1 MEVDIIQGE
10 RYLKHD
16 LTKFQQY
23 RYSEEKYLCPQKL
36 YIGKPDLEPKEKGI
50 SFDVGESVTR
60 FDIAPKSWSY
70 AWNSNKHC
78 HNLDHVVRAYFM
90 KRVGHISGQDVGK
103 IDLGDDSKDSTNSSK
118 KSADNN
124 NNNNNNGRSSGNSNN
139 SKTGN
144 NRKRRK
150 VGVDTYA
157 AADGMYIYECKAI
170 HDSSNFTIAS
180 SKSVQKIKKMSD
192 MSNNILYDAGSFG
205 ASSSVTMTTTA
216 IDHGNSFS
224 SDGSRNSND
233 NNNNSSSSSNT
244 KQQRNL
250 SKKRKSGISPSSDS
264 SGSSSNGNSAKKKRI
279 DVGTYKSALSSSSNN
294 SNEEESES
302 PKSDP
307 TRHMFMGYDGAVLSA
322 DEDNDTKELW

>member
-23 RYSEEKYLCPQKL
+23 RFSEAKYLCPQKL

-50 SFDVGESVTR
+50 SFDVGESITR
-60 FDIAPKSWSY
+60 FDIVPKGWSY

-78 HNLDHVVRAYFM
+78 HNIDHVVRAYFM

-103 IDLGDDSKDSTNSSK
+103 IDLGDDSKNSTNSSK

-170 HDSSNFTIAS
+170 HDSSNFTITS

-233 NNNNSSSSSNT
+233 NNNNGSSSSNT
-244 KQQRNL
+244 KQRRNL